1 MQATKPWRSLH
12 ASLVLPTILIAAFSG
27 AFPLAAQSDSPSSI
41 PDNAKVIER
50 TRIPAKIHPNRELLL
65 WMISPTKHDRGP
77 LAENP
82 YTCPE
87 VTLGSYY
94 SGKTRIS
101 LLDTQSGRVINTIK
115 LISSDAGDVD
125 EFYIP
130 YRILSGSYY
139 LVPGVRKEN
148 EGKPVLLTLRDLNGD
163 GIAAETAFFEAE
175 ACMGLPTTLIG
186 YSMSQDKVIRYQ
198 AEIQVKEIGERPGG
212 QKRNKPKMK
221 RLSWIDYLFSQKPV
235 QPGHWKY
242 DIDYT
247 GRAGCNDSYDVR
259 YDEARETFVG
269 MLTEICPPPD
279 DEQPQKK

>member
-1 MQATKPWRSLH
+1 MQATTKWHSPR
-12 ASLVLPTILIAAFSG
+12 ASFILLTILIAAY
-27 AFPLAAQSDSPSSI
+27 ATIPLVAQSNPPSSI
-41 PDNAKVIER
+41 PDNAKLIER

-94 SGKTRIS
+94 SGPTRLS

-130 YRILSGSYY
+130 YRIISGSYY
-139 LVPGVRKEN
+139 LVPGVRKEM
-148 EGKPVLLTLRDLNGD
+148 EGKPALLKLRDFNGD

-175 ACMGLPTTLIG
+175 ACMGLPTTLVG
-186 YSMSQDKVIRYQ
+186 YSLSEDKVIQYQ
-198 AEIQVKEIGERPGG
+198 AKIQVTEIDE
-212 QKRNKPKMK
+212 KPSGRKSTK
-221 RLSWIDYLFSQKPV
+221 PEVKTLAWTDYLFSEKPV

-259 YDEARETFVG
+259 YDQARETFVG
-269 MLTEICPPPD
+269 TLTEMCPPPD
-279 DEQPQKK
+279 DERPPKK